1 MQVATETLILQL
13 KALADAQRMRLVA
26 LCQHGECSVSELT
39 GVLGLSQPRV
49 SQHLKQLC
57 EVRLLERFRDGQ
69 RMYYRLPSD
78 LETAARQLQELL
90 PAAEPQFQRDVNRLR
105 ALRGE
110 DIAGHEPVA
119 QGDRVNRVI
128 HREIVKLTVTEPLGS
143 LLDVGCGRG
152 KLIKLL
158 ASRANRIVG
167 VDIDADIRQLA
178 RAELLLAGIPNCS
191 LRQGDMYRLPFAD
204 AEFDTVILDEV
215 LVDAERPVDVL
226 GEARRQLK
234 PAGRLF
240 VVQSISAAS
249 AGRIQKSIAA
259 WSATAG
265 LRIAPARLVPKKN
278 PRWLLSVATLAN
290 TGSEAA

>member
-13 KALADAQRMRLVA
+13 KALADATRMRLVA

-57 EVRLLERFRDGQ
+57 DVLLLERFRDGQ
-69 RMYYRLPSD
+69 RMYYRLPSNLD
-78 LETAARQLQELL
+78 AAARQLQDLL
-90 PAAEPQFQRDVNRLR
+90 PAGDPQFQQDMNRLR

-110 DIAGHEPVA
+110 DVAGRESTG
-119 QGDRVNRVI
+119 QGDQVDRVI
-128 HREIVKLTVTEPLGS
+128 HREIVKLTVTEPLGA
-143 LLDVGCGRG
+143 LLDIGCGRG

-191 LRQGDMYRLPFAD
+191 LRQGDMYRLPFGD

-240 VVQSISAAS
+240 VVQSVSADS
-249 AGRIQKSIAA
+249 VGRIQKSIAA

-265 LRIAPARLVPKKN
+265 LRIAPARLVPKKS
-278 PRWLLSVATLAN
+278 PQWLLSVATSADK
-290 TGSEAA
+290 GSEAA